1 MRRLRSLLRV
11 TLLGVAAYALTLA
24 LSTWV
29 THLNT
34 LHALQ

>member
-1 MRRLRSLLRV
+1 MRRIRSFLRV
-11 TLLGVAAYALTLA
+11 TLLGVAAYAVSLA

-29 THLNT
+29 THLNS